1 MVMRNCISIVLL
13 FWSFFVYSQQRFS
26 NLQEILTLAEK
37 NSYTSLI
44 AAQQQKLAELT
55 TKSAYGNAFNPRIPT
70 AASITDNAKLPVSF
84 IPTDAFGG
92 PSGNFRQVTLGQR
105 YVTVM
110 NISPQ
115 FDLLNFGSLAKIKSA
130 KLNEK
135 LTNHTNLLTKK
146 NLFDQLNA
154 CYHNILSFQT
164 QIAILQQNKSKAD
177 SLFLIVSNKYALG
190 LVRKQD
196 VNEAEI
202 NVINFKDKIEQASLN
217 LQQQYLSLQLLC
229 ETSDSLMV
237 AQELRIDASLQ
248 DVQAIG
254 NLNEENAKLQHAFS
268 HAEYV
273 AAQWANM
280 PTLSLVTS
288 FNYQN
293 NSNTTFMDKKNPWIN
308 SNFWSLRLSW
318 DFPTNV
324 SKLTALK
331 SSMISRNISE
341 INANHAAL
349 QTKIQN
355 DQAEQDYQKSLAQ
368 YQNNSIV
375 YKLKNE
381 NYQKSKNQFEANIL
395 PFDKLLLA
403 QSDLL
408 ISEINVATSMAAIS
422 FNKSKIDIINQ
433 LK

>member
-1 MVMRNCISIVLL
+1 MS
-13 FWSFFVYSQQRFS
+13 YAQQRFS
-26 NLQEILTLAEK
+26 TLQEVLDVADK
-37 NSYTSLI
+37 NNYTSLV
-44 AAQQQKLAELT
+44 ANQQQRLAELT

-70 AASITDNAKLPVSF
+70 SASITDNATLPVSF

-110 NISPQ
+110 NIAPQ

-135 LTNHTNLLTKK
+135 LSHHNNLLSKK

-164 QIAILQQNKSKAD
+164 QITILQQNKSKAD
-177 SLFLIVSNKYALG
+177 SLLEIVSNKYEQG
-190 LVRKQD
+190 LVRKQE
-196 VNEAEI
+196 VNEAKI

-229 ETSDSLMV
+229 ETTDSLNV
-237 AQELRIDASLQ
+237 AQVLRIDQPAKDL
-248 DVQAIG
+248 QAIG
-254 NLNEENAKLQHAFS
+254 NLTEENAKLQYAFAQ
-268 HAEYV
+268 AEYA

-280 PTLSLVTS
+280 PTLSFLTS
-288 FNYQN
+288 FNYQH
-293 NSNTTFMDKKNPWIN
+293 NSNVSFIDKNNPWIN

-324 SKLTALK
+324 NKLTALK
-331 SSMISRNISE
+331 SSMINNNIAE
-341 INANHAAL
+341 INATHATL

-355 DQAEQDYQKSLAQ
+355 EQAEQDYQKSLAQ
-368 YQNNSIV
+368 YQNNIIIHQ
-375 YKLKNE
+375 LKNE

-408 ISEINVATSMAAIS
+408 ISEINIATSMAAIS
-422 FNKSKIDIINQ
+422 FHKSKIDILNQ

>member
-1 MVMRNCISIVLL
+1 MIMRNYISITLL
-13 FWSFFVYSQQRFS
+13 FWGSIAYSQQRFS
-26 NLQEILTLAEK
+26 NLQDILTLAEK
-37 NSYTSLI
+37 NSYTTLI
-44 AAQQQKLAELT
+44 ASQQQRLAELT

-70 AASITDNAKLPVSF
+70 SASVTDNATLPVSF

-110 NISPQ
+110 TIAPQ

-135 LTNHTNLLTKK
+135 LTNHSNILTKK

-164 QIAILQQNKSKAD
+164 QISILKQNKFKAD
-177 SLFLIVSNKYALG
+177 SLFFIVSNKYEQG
-190 LVRKQD
+190 LVRKQE
-196 VNEAEI
+196 VNEAEV

-229 ETSDSLMV
+229 ETNDSLMV
-237 AQELRIDASLQ
+237 VQELRIDPILQ

-254 NLNEENAKLQHAFS
+254 NLNEENAKLQHAFA
-268 HAEYV
+268 HAEYA

-280 PTLSLVTS
+280 PTLSLLTS

-293 NSNTTFMDKKNPWIN
+293 NSNASFMDKNNPWIK

-331 SSMISRNISE
+331 SSMINNNIAE
-341 INANHAAL
+341 INATHAAL

-355 DQAEQDYQKSLAQ
+355 EQAEQDYQKSLAQ
-368 YQNNSIV
+368 YQNNSII

-422 FNKSKIDIINQ
+422 FHKSKIDILNQ